1 MVYLVKD
8 AAKLCCLVLTDP
20 PLLMTNCPG
29 LFYKTSDHNE
39 SVLIVVFEG
48 AIGLHRLLIE
58 WCFSLLLTFC
68 RLIHS

>member
-8 AAKLCCLVLTDP
+8 AAKLNCLVLTDP
-20 PLLMTNCPG
+20 PLLMTNCLG
-29 LFYKTSDHNE
+29 HY
-39 SVLIVVFEG
+39 IVVLVVAFEG

-68 RLIHS
+68 CLIHS